1 MASSY
6 SSSVTVSKVGSKFVQ
21 HYYEVLQRQPELAH
35 RFYTASSSIIR
46 VDGES
51 TQSAS
56 DISQIQ
62 TLVESLHVRET
73 EIKTVN
79 SVGSWSRG
87 ITVVVSGS
95 VKSDSFSGRRKF
107 VQTFSLALVQPFSHA
122 IVMNDIFHYVS
133 EEDLS
138 GVIYEKDVTDIFN
151 IKRND
156 SETVEDFTSRF
167 TKESSQIPQASD
179 DIKISAFIYG
189 VCNDQLVKNLKQ
201 NYPKTFKDMIH
212 QVRGFVRGEK
222 ACALL
227 KDAETQKPAR
237 AMRPKK
243 RNRGSRRAASFRGSR
258 RNTFS
263 PYHPMRQDHSSQ
275 IMDGTTLRTNDFQ
288 EAPLVVTL
296 QCPVIVS
303 GFMSFDVRDMSIGG

>member
-62 TLVESLHVRET
+62 MLVESLHLRET

-79 SVGSWSRG
+79 SVGSWSGG

-122 IVMNDIFHYVS
+122 IVS

-156 SETVEDFTSRF
+156 SETVEEFTSRF

-179 DIKISAFIYG
+179 DMKISAFIYG

-201 NYPKTFKDMIH
+201 NDPKTFKDMIY

-222 ACALL
+222 ACTLL
-227 KDAETQKPAR
+227 KDAETQKPT
-237 AMRPKK
+237 RPKKRK
-243 RNRGSRRAASFRGSR
+243 RNRGSRRAAWFRGSR

-263 PYHPMRQDHSSQ
+263 PYHPMRQDHSLQ

-303 GFMSFDVRDMSIGG
+303 GFVSFDIRDMSIGG

>member
-1 MASSY
+1 MASSH

-35 RFYTASSSIIR
+35 RFYTASSTIIR

-62 TLVESLHVRET
+62 TLVESLHLSEI

-79 SVGSWSRG
+79 SVGSWSGG

-133 EEDLS
+133 DEDLS

-179 DIKISAFIYG
+179 DIK
-189 VCNDQLVKNLKQ
+189 NQLVKNLKL
-201 NYPKTFKDMIH
+201 NDPKTFKDMIY
-212 QVRGFVRGEK
+212 QVRGFVRGET

-227 KDAETQKPAR
+227 KDADTQKPAR

-243 RNRGSRRAASFRGSR
+243 RKRNRGSRRAAWFRGSR

-275 IMDGTTLRTNDFQ
+275 IMDGTTLRTNGFQ
-288 EAPLVVTL
+288 EGPLVVTL
-296 QCPVIVS
+296 QCPAIVS
-303 GFMSFDVRDMSIGG
+303 GFVSFDVRDTSIGG